1 MFSRANTESGIN
13 NSTPHTPPPKY
24 NVRPSLHA
32 CGNCSSDCT
41 KPDIGRRQPACL
53 FRRRGAQSSGS
64 QASYRNLFARAPV
77 APHAAVARARVLCCE
92 PHVSYTSTSDQI
104 GGCSTRSV
112 TTIGAAGK
120 AAGGDAATIAAAAA
134 ARAPGGSE
142 DGAVL
147 KGGWANSMSSAAG
160 GMVPSCGGGSFEPV
174 VADSGLRGE
183 GGRSRSN
190 T

>member
-1 MFSRANTESGIN
+1 MSGPVSTRAASVPRIAQNQLLGAGSRRVCSGGAAHRA
-13 NSTPHTPPPKY
+13 PGPKH
-24 NVRPSLHA
+24 R
-32 CGNCSSDCT
+32 
-41 KPDIGRRQPACL
+41 
-53 FRRRGAQSSGS
+53 
-64 QASYRNLFARAPV
+64 RNLFARAPG
-77 APHAAVARARVLCCE
+77 AHHAAVARALVLCCE

-147 KGGWANSMSSAAG
+147 KGGCTATLHI
-160 GMVPSCGGGSFEPV
+160 V
-174 VADSGLRGE
+174 
-183 GGRSRSN
+183 
-190 T
+190 